1 MASPKRRSLT
11 SIEEYEKIARSVLSQ
26 RLINYIFRATESET
40 TLRRNIES
48 FSRYALRRRVLQEI
62 ESVETRT
69 SYFDGRIKSSL
80 PFFPSCINISPMYP
94 KALLDV
100 LAISKSYETPIF
112 ISDLAI
118 ERYFE
123 VSKLPSLVPKTS
135 SLVWQIYFRKG
146 NEDLCMKQAKLAKS
160 WGYKGIAVTVDVELN
175 VKLGYGIP
183 NDLSST
189 QFVPVTRKI
198 VRTLRESTS
207 LPLIVKGIMVPED
220 AELAVEL
227 GADGIV
233 VSNHGGR
240 ILDEGE
246 ATLDV
251 LPEIVRDLKSKRR
264 YRRAEVFFDGGIRK
278 GTDIL
283 KALALGAKGCLIGRP
298 IFWGLAVNNKD
309 GPLDIMR
316 ILSEELTRAAALCGV
331 ASIAKVD
338 SSVLRTAPSPN

>member
-1 MASPKRRSLT
+1 
-11 SIEEYEKIARSVLSQ
+11 
-26 RLINYIFRATESET
+26 
-40 TLRRNIES
+40 
-48 FSRYALRRRVLQEI
+48 
-62 ESVETRT
+62 
-69 SYFDGRIKSSL
+69 
-80 PFFPSCINISPMYP
+80 
-94 KALLDV
+94 
-100 LAISKSYETPIF
+100 
-112 ISDLAI
+112 
-118 ERYFE
+118 
-123 VSKLPSLVPKTS
+123 
-135 SLVWQIYFRKG
+135 
-146 NEDLCMKQAKLAKS
+146 
-160 WGYKGIAVTVDVELN
+160 
-175 VKLGYGIP
+175 
-183 NDLSST
+183 